1 MHLAG
6 NELHYYSFLSM
17 SFASTNSSSKLA
29 KKLAYQISVFK
40 RLYTIS
46 PINEMAVKTITF

>member
-1 MHLAG
+1 
-6 NELHYYSFLSM
+6 M